1 MLGRNESEPTLFQMV
16 NLEALVPPGHRLR
29 KIDAVLDLSF
39 VRETVDACYKA
50 GRGRPSVD
58 PELALRMM
66 LLGVLYD
73 LPDRELCDEIAMHAG
88 FRWFCRLNFHD
99 AVPDHSTLSRL
110 RNERWAESG
119 IWEKLRD
126 EVLRQC
132 REAGLLSGR
141 HLSADGTQ
149 VEANASMKSLR
160 PRGPRPV
167 PPDGDDPP
175 SGGTRRVQEPP
186 AKGDWKGHGQKITN
200 QTHRSITDPDARL
213 YRKGRNVGARLSYL
227 VHDLV
232 DTKSRVI
239 LRRRASV
246 ASSFAEREVTLEL
259 VDEVLAETEL
269 LPMRPEILTADA
281 GYGVGEFVAELLER
295 GITPHVP
302 LQGGREMES
311 RPTWQRGPWTLP
323 EARSRHRRRRLA
335 QARNRVREEYRTQG
349 YQVSRKLRI
358 RSEHVFAEAK
368 GQHGLR
374 RARRRGLEQMQVQ
387 AELIA
392 AVQNLKRLATHV
404 HRRKGKAGMAM
415 IPGAKGAHSSPRP
428 LRCTARSEGYRA
440 RTRTRHLP
448 HRLRVLTTG
457 RSSTAF

>member
-16 NLEALVPPGHRLR
+16 NLDALVPPGHRLR
-29 KIDAVLDLSF
+29 RIDAVMDLSF
-39 VRETVDACYKA
+39 VRETVEACYKA
-50 GRGRPSVD
+50 GQGRPSVD

-99 AVPDHSTLSRL
+99 PVPDHSTLSRL

-132 REAGLLSGR
+132 RDAGLLSGR
-141 HLSADGTQ
+141 HLSTDGTQ

-160 PRGPRPV
+160 PVGPRRV
-167 PPDGDDPP
+167 PPEGEDPP
-175 SGGTRRVQEPP
+175 AGGTRRVQEPA

-200 QTHRSITDPDARL
+200 QTHRSISDPDARM
-213 YRKGRNVGARLSYL
+213 YRKGKKQSARLSYL
-227 VHDLV
+227 VHDLI
-232 DTKSRVI
+232 DTKGRVI
-239 LRRRASV
+239 LRTRASL
-246 ASSFAEREVTLEL
+246 ASSFAERDVTLEQ
-259 VDEVLAETEL
+259 VDEVLADPEL
-269 LPMRPEILTADA
+269 LPARPEILTADA
-281 GYGVGEFVAELLER
+281 GYGIGEFVAELLDR

-311 RPTWQRGPWTLP
+311 LPTWKRRPRTLV
-323 EARSRHRRRRLA
+323 EARSRRHRLRLA
-335 QARNRVREEYRTQG
+335 QARNQTREEYRTRG

-368 GQHGLR
+368 TQHGLR
-374 RARRRGLEQMQVQ
+374 RARRRGLEQVQVQ
-387 AELIA
+387 AELTA
-392 AVQNLKRLATHV
+392 AVQNLKRLAAHV
-404 HRRKGKAGMAM
+404 HRRRGAAGTAV
-415 IPGAKGAHSSPRP
+415 IPRAQGAHSSLRRLPYIPIRRP
-428 LRCTARSEGYRA
+428 PGPL
-440 RTRTRHLP
+440 RTRHLRRP
-448 HRLRVLTTG
+448 MYTLKNG

>member
-39 VRETVDACYKA
+39 VRETVEACYKA

-99 AVPDHSTLSRL
+99 PVPDHSTLSRL

-132 REAGLLSGR
+132 RVAGLLSGR

-160 PRGPRPV
+160 PLGPRP
-167 PPDGDDPP
+167 DGNDEP
-175 SGGTRRVQEPP
+175 SGGTRRVQEP
-186 AKGDWKGHGQKITN
+186 AGKGDWQGHGQKLTN
-200 QTHRSITDPDARL
+200 QTHRSRTDPDARL
-213 YRKGRNVGARLSYL
+213 YRKSPNQGARLRYL

-239 LRRRASV
+239 LRRRASR

-259 VDEVLAETEL
+259 VDEVLAEPEL
-269 LPMRPEILTADA
+269 LPTRPEILTADA
-281 GYGVGEFVAELLER
+281 GYGVGEFVAELLDR

-302 LQGGREMES
+302 LQGGGQMEPMPIGQR
-311 RPTWQRGPWTLP
+311 RPATLP
-323 EARSRHRRRRLA
+323 EVRSRRRRVRLA
-335 QARNRVREEYRTQG
+335 QARNRTREEYRTRG

-374 RARRRGLEQMQVQ
+374 RARRRGLAQVQVQ
-387 AELIA
+387 AELTA
-392 AVQNLKRLATHV
+392 AVQNLKRLAAHV
-404 HRRKGKAGMAM
+404 HRRRGTGATAV
-415 IPGAKGAHSSPRP
+415 IPRAKGAHSS
-428 LRCTARSEGYRA
+428 LRRLPWTARVGGYPA
-440 RTRTRHLP
+440 QNGTRRLP
-448 HRLRVLTTG
+448 HRSHVLTTG

>member
-1 MLGRNESEPTLFQMV
+1 MLGRNESEPALFQMV
-16 NLEALVPPGHRLR
+16 NLEVLVPPGHRLR

-39 VRETVDACYKA
+39 VREAVEACYKA

-58 PELALRMM
+58 PELVLRMM

-99 AVPDHSTLSRL
+99 PVPDHSTLSRL

-132 REAGLLSGR
+132 RDAGLLSGR

-160 PRGPRPV
+160 PIGPRP
-167 PPDGDDPP
+167 DGEDEP
-175 SGGTRRVQEPP
+175 SSGTRRVREPA
-186 AKGDWKGHGQKITN
+186 AKGEWQGHGQKITN
-200 QTHRSITDPDARL
+200 QTHRSTTDPDARL
-213 YRKGRNVGARLSYL
+213 YRKGEKQGARLRYL

-239 LRRRASV
+239 LRRRASR
-246 ASSFAEREVTLEL
+246 ASSFAEREVTLDL
-259 VDEVLAETEL
+259 VDEVLAQPEL
-269 LPMRPEILTADA
+269 LPTRPEILTADA
-281 GYGVGEFVAELLER
+281 GYGVGEFVAELLDR

-302 LQGGREMES
+302 LQGGPELEPL
-311 RPTWQRGPWTLP
+311 PTWQRRPGTLP
-323 EARSRHRRRRLA
+323 EVRSRRHRTRLA
-335 QARNRVREEYRTQG
+335 QARNRTREEYRTRG
-349 YQVSRKLRI
+349 YEVSRKLRI

-374 RARRRGLEQMQVQ
+374 RARRRGLEQVQVQ
-387 AELIA
+387 AELTA
-392 AVQNLKRLATHV
+392 AVQNLKRLAAHV
-404 HRRKGKAGMAM
+404 HRRRGTGGTAV
-415 IPGAKGAHSSPRP
+415 ISRAKGVHPSLRRLAWTPRS
-428 LRCTARSEGYRA
+428 RGCRA
-440 RTRTRHLP
+440 RDRTR
-448 HRLRVLTTG
+448 RLRRFTDTLTTG

>member
-39 VRETVDACYKA
+39 VRETVEACYKA

-132 REAGLLSGR
+132 RQAGLLSGR

-160 PRGPRPV
+160 PLGPRP
-167 PPDGDDPP
+167 DGDEPS
-175 SGGTRRVQEPP
+175 SGGTRRVKEPT
-186 AKGDWKGHGQKITN
+186 AKGDWQGHGQKITN

-213 YRKGRNVGARLSYL
+213 YRKGEKQGARLRYL

-239 LRRRASV
+239 LRRRASR

-259 VDEVLAETEL
+259 VDEVLAEPEL
-269 LPMRPEILTADA
+269 LPARPEVLTADA
-281 GYGVGEFVAELLER
+281 GYGVGEFVAELLDR

-302 LQGGREMES
+302 LQGGRDLEPM
-311 RPTWQRGPWTLP
+311 PTWQRRPGTLP
-323 EARSRHRRRRLA
+323 EVCSRRRRVRLA
-335 QARNRVREEYRTQG
+335 QARNRTREEYRTRG
-349 YQVSRKLRI
+349 YQVSRRLRI

-374 RARRRGLEQMQVQ
+374 RARRRGLEQVQVQ
-387 AELIA
+387 AELTA
-392 AVQNLKRLATHV
+392 AVQNLKRLAAHV
-404 HRRKGKAGMAM
+404 HRRRRTAETAVIRRAQGV
-415 IPGAKGAHSSPRP
+415 HSSLRQITRAPR
-428 LRCTARSEGYRA
+428 LRGYRV
-440 RTRTRHLP
+440 RSRTRHLP
-448 HRLRVLTTG
+448 HRLPVLITG